1 MIAKLSK
8 EVTDR
13 MRAAMFLLEAFAEQ
27 GPKVAA
33 ALRDLG
39 PDTLAEGGG
48 EQGVLDTLAG
58 FARKIQASMDLVV
71 KLDLALHDLNA
82 EEGALRRRRDE
93 LVGWLGQRIT
103 GLRRLVLGQ
112 FVNPDLDAL
121 GLQVPTPRE
130 PLPVL
135 RQSDLVT
142 RKFEREDLAEMQ
154 GEALFEGGANF
165 AEQASQLRGPTGE
178 LRGVL
183 QQITKLRRRN
193 GELVVEKGQ
202 ETKKHDVDFLRGARI
217 FEDLARYAGFDELAD
232 RIRPSTSRPGRTEQ
246 DTGVTDEQ
254 IDDAVSGLQQAA
266 TDAAATAPEPETPA
280 SQEA

>member
-13 MRAAMFLLEAFAEQ
+13 MRASMFILEAFAEQ

-39 PDTLAEGGG
+39 PDNLVEGDG
-48 EQGVLDTLAG
+48 ERGVLDTLAG
-58 FARKIQASMDLVV
+58 FARKIKTSMDLVV
-71 KLDLALHDLNA
+71 RLDLAMHDLNA

-103 GLRRLVLGQ
+103 GLRRLVIGQ

-121 GLQVPTPRE
+121 GLQSPTPRE

-165 AEQASQLRGPTGE
+165 TEQASQLRGPTEE

-183 QQITKLRRRN
+183 EQMTKLRRRN
-193 GELVVEKGQ
+193 GELVIEKRQ
-202 ETKKHDVDFLRGARI
+202 ETKKHDVNFLRGARV
-217 FEDLARYAGFDELAD
+217 FEDLSRYAGFHELAD

-266 TDAAATAPEPETPA
+266 ADAAVTTPEPETPA